1 MDAVKRL
8 FQVNEIDVQRC
19 VPLFALF
26 QNLAQ
31 SEDVIRAEFAF
42 TKSIFLKTMM
52 IQTGADVVSSF
63 LLSSTISWQQ
73 WHSEG

>member
-26 QNLAQ
+26 QNLVQ
-31 SEDVIRAEFAF
+31 SEDVIRAGSPRAE
-42 TKSIFLKTMM
+42 TCLLWSEVLLKDCC
-52 IQTGADVVSSF
+52 QS
-63 LLSSTISWQQ
+63 
-73 WHSEG
+73 

>member
-31 SEDVIRAEFAF
+31 SEDVIRAV
-42 TKSIFLKTMM
+42 IFSTAYLV
-52 IQTGADVVSSF
+52 A
-63 LLSSTISWQQ
+63 LLSLFCDQVCNDFKQ
-73 WHSEG
+73 EQMLK